1 MLLVLFSLLHIA
13 VLVGASSSVY
23 VSYELND
30 QLPPIARINAPFSW
44 SFSPDTFVSDTPN
57 ATLAY
62 TASSLPSWLSFTPS
76 NRTLSGT
83 PSSED
88 EGSPEVTI
96 TASDSITGQTSS
108 SPVTLCVTPYPPPQL
123 YIPAEKQFTTDNP
136 SLSSVFLVSN
146 TSALYSSRPALRIPP
161 KWSFSIGFQSDTF
174 LAPNDIYYA
183 ARQADGGQLPDWI
196 DFNERELTFD
206 GVTPPPANLT
216 LPYTVQVALHASDQ
230 YGYTAASVP
239 FDIVVALHD
248 FALTTPTNTL
258 PTINVTT
265 DQSFQ
270 LTLNSAADFSGVTLD
285 GLPIVPNNIT
295 ELGID
300 ITGLEGWLHYDQPS
314 KTLAGKPPQEFSTGV
329 LPVVL
334 RSNVNQTLHTKVTLA
349 AVPSFF
355 SAAELDPILATEGNN
370 ISYNLAWHF
379 SNASGLG
386 RNSDIELSAAY
397 SPTEAGYF
405 LTFDSGTDKLTGTV
419 PENTTYGHVDIT
431 FTAYSHIT
439 HSTSHASLPLSLTSS
454 DFDQQ
459 KKRDGG
465 GGVLS
470 DAARAKLFL
479 GLKIAFGIICGFV
492 NLAILFAMFRRCA
505 RVEDSAITDEE
516 ARKAWTADEL
526 KWYGIGIEVNGEK
539 YEPRS
544 VDSGRDYGTSEGALA
559 GSGIV
564 PSLSRILSRT
574 FSNHRGSPFSP
585 VGLPQSPPVI
595 KKVEFLGKVRQ
606 TARIVSDKY
615 RRVLSGPR
623 RPMIG
628 KPTLILT
635 GEDANRIPPVRTAID
650 GLPFTNQEGLL
661 PMIGRPSQ
669 NDLRP
674 FEDATLIRYTPSG
687 LTSPT
692 DSPSSSTDGRSI
704 PRRRADFVPRKTVAI
719 PAQAHLGHQPDHR
732 SVDSFASSLAT
743 NSSSRTHEAEA
754 VIQRATRALSLR
766 SGTSA
771 VSNVV
776 VDDGQSQR
784 QQRGAAARPRLV
796 PFTSAARVPVP
807 KLPSSSFF
815 APDAAS
821 PSLEGSKTR
830 RVASQMAKVFR
841 NAAMA
846 EPADA
851 MAASAPPATDGD
863 GDGLQVVGQP
873 DGEGE
878 RSLVVSSSSI
888 ESPQLDKGKRPGGAR
903 PPPIPR
909 MLARTGERF
918 RFRVPVAVSGS
929 GPPKR
934 GAGAGAGSS
943 SKGGLEARL
952 VSGKPLPRFIK
963 VDTDAVPSGAGA
975 QQQKRV
981 VELSGVPVSP
991 NIGVYEIG
999 VYEQGGGACVGKVV
1013 VEVVLKK
1020 PV

>member
-1 MLLVLFSLLHIA
+1 M
-13 VLVGASSSVY
+13 
-23 VSYELND
+23 
-30 QLPPIARINAPFSW
+30 
-44 SFSPDTFVSDTPN
+44 
-57 ATLAY
+57 
-62 TASSLPSWLSFTPS
+62 
-76 NRTLSGT
+76 
-83 PSSED
+83 
-88 EGSPEVTI
+88 
-96 TASDSITGQTSS
+96 
-108 SPVTLCVTPYPPPQL
+108 
-123 YIPAEKQFTTDNP
+123 
-136 SLSSVFLVSN
+136 
-146 TSALYSSRPALRIPP
+146 
-161 KWSFSIGFQSDTF
+161 
-174 LAPNDIYYA
+174 
-183 ARQADGGQLPDWI
+183 
-196 DFNERELTFD
+196 
-206 GVTPPPANLT
+206 
-216 LPYTVQVALHASDQ
+216 
-230 YGYTAASVP
+230 
-239 FDIVVALHD
+239 
-248 FALTTPTNTL
+248 
-258 PTINVTT
+258 
-265 DQSFQ
+265 
-270 LTLNSAADFSGVTLD
+270 
-285 GLPIVPNNIT
+285 
-295 ELGID
+295 
-300 ITGLEGWLHYDQPS
+300 
-314 KTLAGKPPQEFSTGV
+314 
-329 LPVVL
+329 

-355 SAAELDPILATEGNN
+355 SAAELDPILVTEGNN
-370 ISYNLAWHF
+370 LTYNLAWHF

-405 LTFDSGTDKLTGTV
+405 LTFDSGTDKLTGTI
-419 PENTTYGHVDIT
+419 PQNTTYSHVDIT

-505 RVEDSAITDEE
+505 RVQDSAIMGEE

-544 VDSGRDYGTSEGALA
+544 VDSGRDFGTSEAALA

-564 PSLSRILSRT
+564 PSISRILSRT

-595 KKVEFLGKVRQ
+595 RKVEFLGKVRQ

-623 RPMIG
+623 RPMVG

-661 PMIGRPSQ
+661 PMISRPSQ

-704 PRRRADFVPRKTVAI
+704 PRRRADFVPRKTIPI
-719 PAQAHLGHQPDHR
+719 PAQAHQADHHR
-732 SVDSFASSLAT
+732 SVDSFGSSLAT

-776 VDDGQSQR
+776 GDDGQSQR
-784 QQRGAAARPRLV
+784 QQTQRGVAARPRLV

-821 PSLEGSKTR
+821 PSLDGSKTR

-841 NAAMA
+841 NAAVV

-851 MAASAPPATDGD
+851 TAASAPVVTDVD
-863 GDGLQVVGQP
+863 ELQDVGQP
-873 DGEGE
+873 DGEGAS
-878 RSLVVSSSSI
+878 R
-888 ESPQLDKGKRPGGAR
+888 A
-903 PPPIPR
+903 
-909 MLARTGERF
+909 
-918 RFRVPVAVSGS
+918 
-929 GPPKR
+929 
-934 GAGAGAGSS
+934 
-943 SKGGLEARL
+943 
-952 VSGKPLPRFIK
+952 
-963 VDTDAVPSGAGA
+963 
-975 QQQKRV
+975 
-981 VELSGVPVSP
+981 
-991 NIGVYEIG
+991 
-999 VYEQGGGACVGKVV
+999 
-1013 VEVVLKK
+1013 
-1020 PV
+1020 

>member
-1 MLLVLFSLLHIA
+1 MLVVLFSLLHIA
-13 VLVGASSSVY
+13 VLVGASPSVY
-23 VSYELND
+23 VSYALDD
-30 QLPPIARINAPFSW
+30 QLRPIARINSHFSW
-44 SFSPDTFVSDTPN
+44 SFSPDTFLSGTPN
-57 ATLAY
+57 ATITY
-62 TASSLPSWLSFTPS
+62 TASSLPSWLSFDPS

-83 PSSED
+83 PSAKD
-88 EGSPEVTI
+88 EGSPQVTI
-96 TASDSITGQTSS
+96 TATDLIGGQTASC
-108 SPVTLCVTPYPPPQL
+108 PLTLCVTPYPPPQL
-123 YIPAEKQFTTDNP
+123 YIPAEKQFTPNNP

-146 TSALYSSRPALRIPP
+146 TSALYNSRPALRIPP
-161 KWSFSIGFQSDTF
+161 KWSFSIGFQSNTF
-174 LAPNDIYYA
+174 LAPNDVYYA
-183 ARQADGGQLPDWI
+183 ARKADGGQLPGWI
-196 DFNERELTFD
+196 DFNEHELTFD
-206 GVTPPPANLT
+206 GVTPPAANLT
-216 LPYTVQVALHASDQ
+216 LPHIVQVALHASDQ
-230 YGYTAASVP
+230 YGYTASSIP
-239 FDIVVALHD
+239 FDIVIAAHD
-248 FALTTPTNTL
+248 FALATPTNTL

-285 GLPIVPNNIT
+285 GQPIEPNNIT
-295 ELGID
+295 TLEID
-300 ITGLEGWLHYDQPS
+300 TSGLESWLHYDQQT
-314 KTLAGKPPQEFSTGV
+314 KTLTGNPPEEFTTGV

-355 SAAELDPILATEGNN
+355 SAAELDPVLVTPGNN
-370 ISYNLAWHF
+370 LSYNLAWHF

-386 RNSDIELSAAY
+386 RNTDIELSAAY
-397 SPTEAGYF
+397 SPIEAGYF
-405 LTFDSGTDKLTGTV
+405 LTFDSGSDQLTGAV
-419 PENTTYGHVDIT
+419 PANTSYNHVGIT
-431 FTAYSHIT
+431 FTAYSRIT
-439 HSTSHASLPLSLTSS
+439 HSTSHASLPLSLSSS

-459 KKRDGG
+459 KKRNG

-470 DAARAKLFL
+470 DAARAKLIL
-479 GLKIAFGIICGFV
+479 GLKIAFGVICGFV
-492 NLAILFAMFRRCA
+492 NLAILFAMLRRCT
-505 RVEDSAITDEE
+505 RVPDSAIVGEE
-516 ARKAWTADEL
+516 GRKAWTAEEL
-526 KWYGIGIEVNGEK
+526 RWYGIGIEVNGEK
-539 YEPRS
+539 HDPPS
-544 VDSGRDYGTSEGALA
+544 VESGRGYGTSEGALA

-564 PSLSRILSRT
+564 PSLSRFLTRT
-574 FSNHRGSPFSP
+574 FSNHRGSPLSP

-635 GEDANRIPPVRTAID
+635 GEDANRIPPVRMGID
-650 GLPFTNQEGLL
+650 GLPFTNIEGLL

-674 FEDATLIRYTPSG
+674 FDDATLIRYTPSG

-704 PRRRADFVPRKTVAI
+704 PRRRADFVPRKTVAV
-719 PAQAHLGHQPDHR
+719 PAQVHHVNQDHR

-743 NSSSRTHEAEA
+743 NSSTRTHEAEA

-766 SGTSA
+766 SGTSG
-771 VSNVV
+771 V
-776 VDDGQSQR
+776 QK
-784 QQRGAAARPRLV
+784 ARPRLV

-815 APDAAS
+815 APDANS
-821 PSLEGSKTR
+821 PSPR

-841 NAAMA
+841 NATAG
-846 EPADA
+846 ADA
-851 MAASAPPATDGD
+851 TAANAPPTTDD
-863 GDGLQVVGQP
+863 ELQAVGQP
-873 DGEGE
+873 DAEGE
-878 RSLVVSSSSI
+878 RSVVVSSSSI
-888 ESPQLDKGKRPGGAR
+888 ESPQANKSKKGGAR

-918 RFRVPVAVSGS
+918 RFRVPVAIGS
-929 GPPKR
+929 GPQRR
-934 GAGAGAGSS
+934 GPG
-943 SKGGLEARL
+943 KGGLEARL
-952 VSGKPLPRFIK
+952 VSGKALPRFIK
-963 VDTDAVPSGAGA
+963 VDMDAVPSGAGA

-999 VYEQGGGACVGKVV
+999 VYEQDGGACVGKVV

-1020 PV
+1020 PA

>member
-1 MLLVLFSLLHIA
+1 M
-13 VLVGASSSVY
+13 
-23 VSYELND
+23 
-30 QLPPIARINAPFSW
+30 
-44 SFSPDTFVSDTPN
+44 
-57 ATLAY
+57 
-62 TASSLPSWLSFTPS
+62 
-76 NRTLSGT
+76 
-83 PSSED
+83 
-88 EGSPEVTI
+88 I
-96 TASDSITGQTSS
+96 TASDPITGQTSS
-108 SPVTLCVTPYPPPQL
+108 SPLTLCVTPYPPPQL
-123 YIPAEKQFTTDNP
+123 YIPAEKQFIPDNP

-146 TSALYSSRPALRIPP
+146 TSALYNSRPALRIPP
-161 KWSFSIGFQSDTF
+161 KWSFSIGFKYDTF
-174 LAPNDIYYA
+174 LAPNDVYYA
-183 ARQADGGQLPDWI
+183 ARMTDGGQLPDWVA
-196 DFNERELTFD
+196 FNERELTFD
-206 GVTPPPANLT
+206 GVTPPAANLS
-216 LPYTVQVALHASDQ
+216 LPHIVQVALHASDQ
-230 YGYTAASVP
+230 YGYTAGSIP
-239 FDIVVALHD
+239 FDIVVASHD

-265 DQSFQ
+265 DQPFQ

-295 ELGID
+295 TLGID
-300 ITGLEGWLHYDQPS
+300 TSGLESWLHYEQQT
-314 KTLAGKPPQEFSTGV
+314 KTLTGTPPQEFSTGV
-329 LPVVL
+329 LPVVM

-355 SAAELDPILATEGNN
+355 SAAELDPILATQGNN
-370 ISYNLAWHF
+370 VSFDLAWHF

-419 PENTTYGHVDIT
+419 PENTTYSHVDIT

-465 GGVLS
+465 GVLS
-470 DAARAKLFL
+470 NAAREKLL
-479 GLKIAFGIICGFV
+479 LALKIAFGVICGFV

-505 RVEDSAITDEE
+505 RVEDSAIVGEE

-539 YEPRS
+539 YEPAS
-544 VDSGRDYGTSEGALA
+544 ADVDSGSGREYGTSEGALA
-559 GSGIV
+559 GSASGIV

-574 FSNHRGSPFSP
+574 FSVSNHRGSPFSP

-595 KKVEFLGKVRQ
+595 KKVEFLGRVRQ

-623 RPMIG
+623 RPVVG

-635 GEDANRIPPVRTAID
+635 GEDATRIPPIRTAID
-650 GLPFTNQEGLL
+650 GLPFTNPDGLL
-661 PMIGRPSQ
+661 PMVGRLSQ
-669 NDLRP
+669 HDLRP
-674 FEDATLIRYTPSG
+674 FEDTTLIRYAPSG

-704 PRRRADFVPRKTVAI
+704 PRRRADFAPPKKPVAV
-719 PAQAHLGHQPDHR
+719 PAQAHIPMDMDTGDGREHR

-771 VSNVV
+771 ISNVV
-776 VDDGQSQR
+776 VVDDVHGHGHGQR
-784 QQRGAAARPRLV
+784 ARPRLV

-815 APDAAS
+815 APEAAS
-821 PSLEGSKTR
+821 PNPAGGVLGPAHAHAHGRTR

-841 NAAMA
+841 NAAVVQVD
-846 EPADA
+846 PPDA
-851 MAASAPPATDGD
+851 TTATAVDELLD
-863 GDGLQVVGQP
+863 AVGAQP
-873 DGEGE
+873 DGELEVTGE

-888 ESPQLDKGKRPGGAR
+888 DSPQLPADKSKKAPGGR
-903 PPPIPR
+903 PPPVPR

-918 RFRVPVAVSGS
+918 RFRVPVAAAPGR
-929 GPPKR
+929 R
-934 GAGAGAGSS
+934 GAGAG

-963 VDTDAVPSGAGA
+963 VDMDAVPSGAGA
-975 QQQKRV
+975 QLQKRV

-999 VYEQGGGACVGKVV
+999 VYEQGAGGACVGKVV

-1020 PV
+1020 PA